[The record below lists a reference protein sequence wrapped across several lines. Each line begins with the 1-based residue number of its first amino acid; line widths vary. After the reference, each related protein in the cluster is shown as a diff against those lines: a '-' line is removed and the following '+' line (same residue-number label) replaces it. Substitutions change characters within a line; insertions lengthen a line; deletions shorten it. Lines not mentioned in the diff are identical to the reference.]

1 MPQQPAAPPALDV
14 IHRLVPSPAG
24 RVHLVEQGSGP
35 LRDDSGNGGG
45 DGNTTVVI
53 GVDAPL
59 TGKLSA
65 LG

>member
-1 MPQQPAAPPALDV
+1 MRHRSLLVLTTAVTAGALT
-14 IHRLVPSPAG
+14 LSAC
-24 RVHLVEQGSGP
+24 GS
-35 LRDDSGNGGG
+35 RDDSGNGGG